1 MAEIEI
7 GLLSQSCLDRRI
19 GSKVEFKDEVEAYLL
34 WKNEESKPINWQFTN
49 EKARI
54 KLKSLYPSI

>member
-7 GLLSQSCLDRRI
+7 GLLVRSCLYRRI
-19 GSKVEFKDEVEAYLL
+19 SSERKFRTEVSAYLER
-34 WKNEESKPINWQFTN
+34 KNENPNPINWQFTN

-54 KLKSLYPSI
+54 KLKSLYPSV